1 MEGRRMH
8 RGSGKMAA
16 VMLMLVACAFVVY
29 VFIQLDVPGRLSRLL
44 SAPSAAPHQNVAAE
58 EVVAAN
64 EVVSVDR
71 TGGGVGLAQQYAAAK
86 GSNDARF
93 GASVKAED
101 YKTGYT
107 EESKVDCGGCTW
119 VLRDLDQCCE
129 RNCNADTTYSPYYC
143 SGSSVAGDKMYDCH
157 PAMCKESTMGKCSAA
172 ALKALRDG
180 TNTMHDARCATH
192 KRKVKVGSA
201 VQTCARMA
209 NGKCVEW

>member
-1 MEGRRMH
+1 MEGRRVP
-8 RGSGKMAA
+8 RGKVAA
-16 VMLMLVACAFVVY
+16 VVVMLVACAFVVY
-29 VFIQLDVPGRLSRLL
+29 VLIQLDVPGRLSR
-44 SAPSAAPHQNVAAE
+44 SAPSAAPHQNVAGE

-64 EVVSVDR
+64 EAVSVDR
-71 TGGGVGLAQQYAAAK
+71 TGGGVGLAQQYADAR

-93 GASVKAED
+93 GASVKAEE

-129 RNCNADTTYSPYYC
+129 RNCNADTTTYSPYYC
-143 SGSSVAGDKMYDCH
+143 SGSNVAGDKMYDCH

-180 TNTMHDARCATH
+180 TNTTHDARCATH
-192 KRKVKVGSA
+192 TKRVRVGAA

-209 NGKCVEW
+209 NGKCVEWSK